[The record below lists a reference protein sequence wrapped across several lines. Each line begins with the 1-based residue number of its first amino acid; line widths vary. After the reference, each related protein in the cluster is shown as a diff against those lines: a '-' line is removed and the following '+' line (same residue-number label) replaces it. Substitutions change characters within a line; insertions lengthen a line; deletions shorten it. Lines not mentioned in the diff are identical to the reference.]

1 VRLDRG
7 ARTATLTVRAPDSN
21 GPTTMNEALE
31 AGARWWPLQVARELD
46 DAILT
51 LRSNE
56 PEAGL
61 WLLKTRGDV
70 QAVLRMDRLVLEHRA
85 NWFVREVLGMLRRT
99 LARLEVSARSIYAVV
114 EPGSCFAGCLLEL
127 ALAADRVYML
137 DQTDAGTGPAMVL
150 SEMNFGPLPTVNG
163 VSRLAARFHGN
174 PGHESALRA
183 RVGEPLGARQALDLG
198 LATFAPDELD
208 WADELRQAIEG

>member
-1 VRLDRG
+1 GVALIPLQRVIDDQGYHYEYVDVRLDHS
-7 ARTATLTVRAPDSN
+7 ARTATLTIRAPNTN
-21 GPTTMNEALE
+21 GPATMDEVLE
-31 AGARWWPLQVARELD
+31 AGARWWPLQMARELD

-56 PEAGL
+56 PELGL
-61 WLLKTRGDV
+61 WLLKTSGDV
-70 QAVLRMDRLVLEHRA
+70 QAALRLDQRILEYRA

-99 LARLEVSARSIYAVV
+99 LARLEVSARSMYAVV

-127 ALAADRVYML
+127 ALAADRIYML

-163 VSRLAARFHGN
+163 VSRLA
-174 PGHESALRA
+174 
-183 RVGEPLGARQALDLG
+183 
-198 LATFAPDELD
+198 
-208 WADELRQAIEG
+208 